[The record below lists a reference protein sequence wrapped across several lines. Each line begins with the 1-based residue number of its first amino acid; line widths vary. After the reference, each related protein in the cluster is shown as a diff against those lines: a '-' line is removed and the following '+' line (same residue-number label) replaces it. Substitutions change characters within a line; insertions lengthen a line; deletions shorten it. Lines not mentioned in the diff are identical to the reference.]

1 MTMLD
6 HTSPDDPIAGSA
18 IELVDQPLLYQHCR
32 IAMPQGKVLGE
43 NAFSLERFQGQE
55 SVSDLFEYQL

>member
-6 HTSPDDPIAGSA
+6 YTSPDDPIAGSA

-32 IAMPQGKVLGE
+32 IAMPQAPAMCWASSSGP
-43 NAFSLERFQGQE
+43 R
-55 SVSDLFEYQL
+55 